1 MCLRITEVSTWLAF
15 YMAAQPC
22 QQELSLLPFPFTE
35 TASSSLKV
43 TLLFPLTFIYLFV
56 ILQGEKK
63 LTNVFVIFYPVI
75 IFSSMQISLV
85 NIYSWTFS
93 KAPFL
98 KGEKKINKKGC
109 VSFSFKATMNGFQKL
124 QRDWGVYNIRAGA
137 CSSMKSVII
146 MLLNNSN
153 LSQPELLWVVK
164 HFPISVSK
172 VWVKQ
177 SAVAASNFLVVT
189 KWPVHLS
196 HTNPALAILEFRGSQ
211 PWLEI
216 TLRDVENLPHDLYF
230 RCKMQMYLDQCPSL
244 SRCTEAVVKLGVVH
258 PQKAAAKPHFKQ

>member
-1 MCLRITEVSTWLAF
+1 
-15 YMAAQPC
+15 
-22 QQELSLLPFPFTE
+22 
-35 TASSSLKV
+35 
-43 TLLFPLTFIYLFV
+43 
-56 ILQGEKK
+56 
-63 LTNVFVIFYPVI
+63 
-75 IFSSMQISLV
+75 
-85 NIYSWTFS
+85 
-93 KAPFL
+93 
-98 KGEKKINKKGC
+98 
-109 VSFSFKATMNGFQKL
+109 
-124 QRDWGVYNIRAGA
+124 
-137 CSSMKSVII
+137 MKSVII

-153 LSQPELLWVVK
+153 LSQPELLWIVK

-177 SAVAASNFLVVT
+177 SAVAASSFLVVT